1 MAYGN
6 VRIVLYYLCEDII
19 MKMILRL
26 VKPYWHMLVI
36 SLSFKSVGALADL
49 FLPWL
54 IAYMIDDEIP
64 KLKSDPNA
72 NLTSLYLLGAVM
84 VLIAFLGLYLNVAA
98 NRKAEMIAAIS
109 VKGLRHD
116 LFHKIERLSANQVD
130 HLTRPSLISRMTT
143 DTYNMYNATASMQRL
158 GVRAPVL
165 LIGGILMSLLL
176 DPVLTLIM
184 VAMLPLII
192 VIVYYSSKKGIPLY
206 KRSQGFVDQLVRK
219 LREYVSGA
227 RVVRALSMS
236 EHEKKMFDQANQNT
250 VNAELKANITMA
262 KINPMMHA
270 VMNIGLV
277 LVLVAGAY
285 RLNEGK
291 TEIGQIMAFV
301 TYFTIILNA
310 MMSITR
316 VFVLASRAT
325 ASAERIDEVLMM
337 PNDIVDGFLS
347 IEKKQDIPHI
357 EFRNVSFS
365 YNQKESNLKNI
376 SFKLYQG
383 QTLGIIGATGSG
395 KTTLIHLLMRFY
407 DVDEGEILIYGK
419 NIKELKQQ
427 ELRQSIGVVFQNDL
441 IFADSIYGNIQFN
454 RSGISKE
461 DIDVATRVAQA
472 EFIYEKEND
481 MDHQMAQRGMNLSGG
496 QKQRVLIA
504 RAIAGKP
511 DIMILDDASSAL
523 DYKTDMYMRKALR
536 QEMTDTTMIVIAQRI
551 ASLKDSDII
560 LVIDD
565 GKIVA
570 SGSHDELIK
579 SSDIYQEIAYYQLG
593 GERS

>member
-1 MAYGN
+1 
-6 VRIVLYYLCEDII
+6 

-26 VKPYWHMLVI
+26 VKPYWKMLVI

-54 IAYMIDDEIP
+54 IAYMIDTEIP
-64 KLKSDPNA
+64 ALRENA
-72 NLTSLYLLGAVM
+72 ESELTSLYLLGALM

-98 NRKAEMIAAIS
+98 NRKAEMIAALS

-116 LFHKIERLSANQVD
+116 LFAKMERLSANQVD
-130 HLTRPSLISRMTT
+130 HITRPSLISRMTT

-176 DPVLTLIM
+176 DPILTLIM

-192 VIVYYSSKKGIPLY
+192 IIVYIFSKKGIPLY
-206 KRSQGFVDQLVRK
+206 KKSQGYVDQLVRK

-227 RVVRALSMS
+227 RVVRALSMQD
-236 EHEKKMFDQANQNT
+236 HEMHAFDDANQST
-250 VNAELKANITMA
+250 VKAELKANITMA

-277 LVLVAGAY
+277 FVLVVGAF
-285 RLNEGK
+285 RLSQGQ
-291 TEIGQIMAFV
+291 TQIGQIMAFV

-325 ASAERIDEVLMM
+325 ASAERIDEVLDMKD
-337 PNDIVDGFLS
+337 DIIDGEELL
-347 IEKKQDIPHI
+347 EKRSDVPII
-357 EFRNVSFS
+357 EFRHVSFS
-365 YNQKESNLKNI
+365 YNQKESNLKDIN
-376 SFKLYQG
+376 FKVYPG

-395 KTTLIHLLMRFY
+395 KTTLIHLLMRYY
-407 DVDEGEILIYGK
+407 DVDEGEILVYGQ
-419 NIKELKQQ
+419 NIKTLKQQ
-427 ELRQSIGVVFQNDL
+427 ELRKAIGVVFQNDL

-454 RSGISKE
+454 RSGITDE
-461 DIDVATRVAQA
+461 DIEVATRVAQA
-472 EFIYEKEND
+472 AFIYEKE
-481 MDHQMAQRGMNLSGG
+481 HEIQYQMAQRGMNLSGG

-511 DIMILDDASSAL
+511 EIIILDDASSAL
-523 DYKTDMYMRKALR
+523 DYQTDMKMRNALKK
-536 QEMTDTTMIVIAQRI
+536 ELNDTTMIIIAQRI
-551 ASLKDSDII
+551 SSLKDSDLI
-560 LVIDD
+560 LLIDD
-565 GKIVA
+565 GMIVA
-570 SGSHDELIK
+570 SGTHQELMM
-579 SSDIYQEIAYYQLG
+579 SSPIYQEIAYYQLG

>member
-1 MAYGN
+1 
-6 VRIVLYYLCEDII
+6 

-26 VKPYWHMLVI
+26 VKPYWQMLVI

-72 NLTSLYLLGAVM
+72 NLSSLYLLGAVM

-98 NRKAEMIAAIS
+98 NRKAEMIAALS

-347 IEKKQDIPHI
+347 IEKKQDVPHI

-365 YNQKESNLKNI
+365 YNQKESNLKHV

-407 DVDEGEILIYGK
+407 DVDDGEILIYGK

-454 RSGISKE
+454 RSGITKE

-536 QEMTDTTMIVIAQRI
+536 QEMTDTTMIIIAQRI

>member
-1 MAYGN
+1 
-6 VRIVLYYLCEDII
+6 

-26 VKPYWHMLVI
+26 VKPYWQMLVI

-54 IAYMIDDEIP
+54 IAYMIDKEIP
-64 KLKSDPNA
+64 RLRALENQS
-72 NLTSLYLLGAVM
+72 LTSLYLLGGLM

-98 NRKAEMIAAIS
+98 NRKAEMIAALS

-116 LFHKIERLSANQVD
+116 LFSKIERLSANQVD

-184 VAMLPLII
+184 VGMLPLII
-192 VIVYYSSKKGIPLY
+192 IIVYYSSKKGIPLY
-206 KRSQGFVDQLVRK
+206 KSSQGFVDQLVRK
-219 LREYVSGA
+219 LREYVAGA

-236 EHEKKMFDQANQNT
+236 DHENEMFDQANQKT
-250 VNAELKANITMA
+250 VQAELKANLSMA

-270 VMNIGLV
+270 VMNVGLV
-277 LVLVAGAY
+277 FVLIAGAY
-285 RLNEGK
+285 RLNEGQ

-316 VFVLASRAT
+316 VFVLSSRAT
-325 ASAERIDEVLMM
+325 ASAERIDEVLNM
-337 PNDIVDGFLS
+337 PEDLIDGVEE
-347 IEKKQDIPHI
+347 IEKKRDIPHI

-407 DVDEGEILIYGK
+407 DVDEGEILVYGK
-419 NIKELKQQ
+419 NIKTLNQHD
-427 ELRQSIGVVFQNDL
+427 LRKSIGVVFQNDL

-454 RSGISKE
+454 RSGIE
-461 DIDVATRVAQA
+461 DHDIEVATKVAQA
-472 EFIYEKEND
+472 EFIYEKENE
-481 MDHQMAQRGMNLSGG
+481 MSHQMAQRGMNLSGG

-511 DIMILDDASSAL
+511 DIIILDDASSAL
-523 DYKTDMYMRKALR
+523 DYKTDMNMRKALKKELK
-536 QEMTDTTMIVIAQRI
+536 QTTMIIIAQRI
-551 ASLKDSDII
+551 ASLRDSDLI
-560 LVIDD
+560 LLVDD
-565 GKIVA
+565 GKIIGA
-570 SGSHDELIK
+570 GTHQELMTT
-579 SSDIYQEIAYYQLG
+579 SSIYQEIAYYQLG

>member
-1 MAYGN
+1 
-6 VRIVLYYLCEDII
+6 

-26 VKPYWHMLVI
+26 VKPYWQMLVI

-54 IAYMIDDEIP
+54 IAYMIDKEIP
-64 KLKSDPNA
+64 RLREQADASLN
-72 NLTSLYLLGAVM
+72 SLYLLGALM

-98 NRKAEMIAAIS
+98 NRKAEMIAALS

-116 LFHKIERLSANQVD
+116 LFSKIERLSANQVD
-130 HLTRPSLISRMTT
+130 RLTRPSLISRMTT

-184 VAMLPLII
+184 VGMLPLII
-192 VIVYYSSKKGIPLY
+192 VIVYYSSRKGIPLY

-219 LREYVSGA
+219 LREYVAGA

-236 EHEKKMFDQANQNT
+236 EHEKEMFDQANQQT
-250 VNAELKANITMA
+250 VGAELKANITMA

-270 VMNIGLV
+270 VMNVGLV
-277 LVLVAGAY
+277 FVLIAGAY
-285 RLNEGK
+285 RLHEGQ

-325 ASAERIDEVLMM
+325 ASAERIDEVLNM
-337 PNDIVDGFLS
+337 PLDLVDGMES
-347 IEKKQDIPHI
+347 IEKRNDVPHI

-383 QTLGIIGATGSG
+383 QSLGIIGATGSG

-427 ELRQSIGVVFQNDL
+427 ALRESIGVVFQNDL

-454 RSGISKE
+454 RSGITDE
-461 DIDVATRVAQA
+461 DIEVATRVAQA
-472 EFIYEKEND
+472 EFIYEKEHE
-481 MDHQMAQRGMNLSGG
+481 MSHQMAQRGMNLSGG

-504 RAIAGKP
+504 RAIVGKP
-511 DIMILDDASSAL
+511 EIMILDDASSAL
-523 DYKTDMYMRKALR
+523 DYKTDMNMRKALKK
-536 QEMTDTTMIVIAQRI
+536 EMTDTTMIIIAQRI
-551 ASLKDSDII
+551 ASLKDSDLI
-560 LVIDD
+560 LLIDD
-565 GKIVA
+565 GRIMAQGTHK
-570 SGSHDELIK
+570 ELLE
-579 SSDIYQEIAYYQLG
+579 SSNVYQEIAYYQLG

>member
-1 MAYGN
+1 
-6 VRIVLYYLCEDII
+6 

-26 VKPYWHMLVI
+26 VKPYWRMLTI
-36 SLSFKSVGALADL
+36 SLTFKSVGALADL

-54 IAYMIDDEIP
+54 IAYMIDTEIP
-64 KLKSDPNA
+64 KLQADSTS
-72 NLTSLYLLGAVM
+72 NLNSLYMLGGWM

-98 NRKAEMIAAIS
+98 NRKAEMIAALS

-116 LFHKIERLSANQVD
+116 LFSKIERLSANQVD
-130 HLTRPSLISRMTT
+130 QLTRPSLISRMTT

-165 LIGGILMSLLL
+165 LIGGVLMSLLL
-176 DPVLTLIM
+176 DPLLTLIM
-184 VAMLPLII
+184 LAILPLIT
-192 VIVYYSSKKGIPLY
+192 VIVYFTSRKGIPLY
-206 KRSQGFVDQLVRK
+206 KKSQGYVDLLVRK
-219 LREYVSGA
+219 LREYISGA

-236 EHEKKMFDQANQNT
+236 EHEMNAFDDANQNT

-262 KINPMMHA
+262 KINPMMNT

-277 LVLVAGAY
+277 LVLIAGAY
-285 RLNEGK
+285 RIAEGQ
-291 TEIGQIMAFV
+291 TEIGKIMAFV

-325 ASAERIDEVLMM
+325 ASGERIDEVLDM
-337 PNDIVDGFLS
+337 PIDMKDGTEIVDKDPS
-347 IEKKQDIPHI
+347 KPII
-357 EFRNVSFS
+357 EFKNVYFS

-395 KTTLIHLLMRFY
+395 KTTIINLLMRFY
-407 DVDEGEILIYGK
+407 DVDSGSIEIYGK
-419 NIKELKQQ
+419 NIKDISQND
-427 ELRQSIGVVFQNDL
+427 LRKRIGVVFQNDL

-454 RSGISKE
+454 RNAITND
-461 DIDVATRVAQA
+461 DITTATRVAQA
-472 EFIYEKEND
+472 EFIYEKAND
-481 MDHQMAQRGMNLSGG
+481 MNHQMAQKGMNLSGG

-511 DIMILDDASSAL
+511 DIMVLDDASSAL
-523 DYKTDMYMRKALR
+523 DYKTDMNMRKSLKN
-536 QEMTDTTMIVIAQRI
+536 ELKDTTMIIIAQRI
-551 ASLKDSDII
+551 SSLKDSDLI
-560 LVIDD
+560 LLIED
-565 GKIVA
+565 GEVFA
-570 SGSHDELIK
+570 SGTHQELMK
-579 SSDIYQEIAYYQLG
+579 SSEMYQEIAYYQLG
-593 GERS
+593 GEQQ

>member
-1 MAYGN
+1 
-6 VRIVLYYLCEDII
+6 

-26 VKPYWHMLVI
+26 VRPYWQMLVI

-54 IAYMIDDEIP
+54 IAYMIDEEIP
-64 KLKSDPNA
+64 RLQSNPDS
-72 NLTSLYLLGAVM
+72 NLYSLYLLGALM
-84 VLIAFLGLYLNVAA
+84 VIIAFLGLYLNVAA
-98 NRKAEMIAAIS
+98 NRKAEMIAALS

-116 LFHKIERLSANQVD
+116 LFSKIERLSANQVD
-130 HLTRPSLISRMTT
+130 QLTRPSLISRMTT

-176 DPVLTLIM
+176 DPFLTLIM

-192 VIVYYSSKKGIPLY
+192 IIVYYSSKKGIPLY
-206 KRSQGFVDQLVRK
+206 KKSQGFVDQLVRK
-219 LREYVSGA
+219 LREYIAGA

-236 EHEKKMFDQANQNT
+236 DHEKDMFDQANQNT
-250 VNAELKANITMA
+250 VSSELKANITMA
-262 KINPMMHA
+262 KINPMMNA
-270 VMNIGLV
+270 VMNVGLV
-277 LVLVAGAY
+277 FVLVAGAY
-285 RLNEGK
+285 RLAEGK

-325 ASAERIDEVLMM
+325 ASAERIDEVLNM
-337 PNDIVDGFLS
+337 PQDLVDGSLS
-347 IEKKQDIPHI
+347 IERKDDIPHI

-376 SFKLYQG
+376 SFKLYLG

-395 KTTLIHLLMRFY
+395 KTTIINLLMRFY
-407 DVDEGEILIYGK
+407 DIDEGEILIYGK
-419 NIKELKQQ
+419 NIKELRQQ

-441 IFADSIYGNIQFN
+441 IFADSIFGNIQFN
-454 RSGISKE
+454 REGITDD
-461 DIDVATRVAQA
+461 DIATATRVAQA
-472 EFIYEKEND
+472 EFIYDKEND
-481 MDHQMAQRGMNLSGG
+481 MDYQMAQRGMNLSGG

-523 DYKTDMYMRKALR
+523 DYKTDMKMRKAIR
-536 QEMTDTTMIVIAQRI
+536 KEMADTTMIIIAQRI
-551 ASLKDSDII
+551 ASLKDSDLI
-560 LVIDD
+560 LLIDD
-565 GKIVA
+565 GMIV
-570 SGSHDELIK
+570 GQGTHQELMK
-579 SSDIYQEIAYYQLG
+579 SSTIYQEIAFYQLG
-593 GERS
+593 GEQK

>member
-1 MAYGN
+1 
-6 VRIVLYYLCEDII
+6 

-26 VKPYWHMLVI
+26 VRPYWQMLVI

-54 IAYMIDDEIP
+54 IAYMIDKEIP
-64 KLKSDPNA
+64 RLQSDPNS
-72 NLTSLYLLGAVM
+72 NLSTLYMLGAVM
-84 VLIAFLGLYLNVAA
+84 VIIAFLGLYLNVAA
-98 NRKAEMIAAIS
+98 NRKAEMIAALS

-116 LFHKIERLSANQVD
+116 LFSKIERLSANQVD
-130 HLTRPSLISRMTT
+130 QLTRPSLISRMTT

-176 DPVLTLIM
+176 DPILTLIM

-192 VIVYYSSKKGIPLY
+192 IIVYYSSKKGIPLY
-206 KRSQGFVDQLVRK
+206 KKSQGFVDQLVRK
-219 LREYVSGA
+219 LREYIAGA

-236 EHEKKMFDQANQNT
+236 EHEKEMFDEANQNT
-250 VNAELKANITMA
+250 VGSELKANITMA
-262 KINPMMHA
+262 KINPMMNA
-270 VMNIGLV
+270 VMNVGLV
-277 LVLVAGAY
+277 FVLIAGAY
-285 RLNEGK
+285 RLAEGK

-325 ASAERIDEVLMM
+325 ASAERIDEVLNMQ
-337 PNDIVDGFLS
+337 DDLIDGNLS
-347 IEKKQDIPHI
+347 IERKDDIPHI

-407 DVDEGEILIYGK
+407 DVDEGEILVYGK

-441 IFADSIYGNIQFN
+441 IFADSIFGNIQFN
-454 RSGISKE
+454 RKGITDK
-461 DIDVATRVAQA
+461 DIETATRVAQA
-472 EFIYEKEND
+472 EFIYDKEND
-481 MDHQMAQRGMNLSGG
+481 MAYQMAQRGMNLSGG

-523 DYKTDMYMRKALR
+523 DYKTDMKMRKAIR
-536 QEMTDTTMIVIAQRI
+536 KEMADTTMIIIAQRI
-551 ASLKDSDII
+551 ASLKDSDLI
-560 LVIDD
+560 LLIDD
-565 GKIVA
+565 GKIIS
-570 SGSHDELIK
+570 SGTHQELMK
-579 SSDIYQEIAYYQLG
+579 SSSIYQEIAFYQLG
-593 GERS
+593 GEIS

>member
-1 MAYGN
+1 
-6 VRIVLYYLCEDII
+6 

-98 NRKAEMIAAIS
+98 NRKAEMIASLS

-565 GKIVA
+565 GRIVA

-593 GERS
+593 GEHS